1 MNSIND
7 FLNRSSERNGFF
19 RGKFEERKL
28 PTDYSDLVIMPF
40 FGDLR
45 SMTVMSSLLLQRYRQ
60 EIKNSKYFIFASWPG
75 FQGLFPYVDEY
86 WSLNDQAI
94 LKKFYEQSNGFE
106 NKSEFSTIY
115 RRNLNEF
122 FRDVIDSN
130 EINSFYEYGFKN
142 EFFEK
147 FKTIH
152 RFLPYIPSSAILGK
166 EFNKELSTRAGYKI
180 FIHPSMFAKQWF
192 MGQSKNIFAKKE
204 FWIELVNMLIKNGF
218 MPVIW
223 QNYLSYDISQDFVGK
238 CLFIQEAD
246 IINVLSVMRATGC
259 VLDVFNNIS
268 RLAILARCPYLCV
281 DERARYFNLKEY
293 EIDCLCGNKIPN
305 DYIFTFSTIIT
316 EGNLYSWEHDLFNS
330 ILVRLNRFL
339 PSLNR
344 DEWAGTAESTET
356 MSYAK
361 NVKVP
366 KHKKMG
372 MKFLKVNRD

>member
-7 FLNRSSERNGFF
+7 FLNRSSERNGFS
-19 RGKFEERKL
+19 RDKYEERKL
-28 PTDYSDLVIMPF
+28 PTDYTDLVIMPF

-45 SMTVMSSLLLQRYRQ
+45 SMVVMSSLLLQRYRQ

-86 WSLNDQAI
+86 WSLNDEAI
-94 LKKFYEQSNGFE
+94 LKKFYEQSTGSE

-122 FRDVIDSN
+122 FRDVIDSK
-130 EINSFYEYGFKN
+130 EIDLFYKDGFQN
-142 EFFEK
+142 EFFDT
-147 FKTIH
+147 FKTVN
-152 RFLPYIPSSAILGK
+152 RFLPFVPSSAILGK
-166 EFNKELSTRAGYKI
+166 EFNKELSTRPGYKI
-180 FIHPSMFAKQWF
+180 FIHPSIFAKQWF
-192 MGQSKNIFAKKE
+192 MGRSKNIVAKKE
-204 FWIELVNMLIKNGF
+204 FWIGLVETLLKNGF

-223 QNYLSYDISQDFVGK
+223 QNYLSYDISQDFSGQ
-238 CLFIQEAD
+238 CLFIQESD
-246 IINVLSVMRATGC
+246 MINVLSVMRATGC

-281 DERARYFNLKEY
+281 DERSRYYNLKEY
-293 EIDCLCGNKIPN
+293 EIDCLCGTKIPK

-330 ILVRLNRFL
+330 ILVRLNKFL
-339 PSLNR
+339 PELNR

-356 MSYAK
+356 VSYMK